1 MNFRFSGQMINTTT
15 SVKYLGVYLND
26 SLTWDTHF
34 KNLVPK
40 ANRAIEFLS
49 IVRHYRSKFLLK
61 TIYCSLFNSQLI
73 YASQI

>member
-15 SVKYLGVYLND
+15 SVKYLGIYLND
-26 SLTWDTHF
+26 SLTGDTHF

-40 ANRAIEFLS
+40 ANRAIDFLS

-61 TIYCSLFNSQLI
+61 AIYCSLFNSQLI